1 MTLGLLFWIIAIV
14 AIVFGF
20 WAPTQPNLAR
30 WAPWPIFILV
40 LILGV
45 AVFPLHLTR

>member
-20 WAPTQPNLAR
+20 WSSRNPAYAPYVWGVP
-30 WAPWPIFILV
+30 FILI
-40 LILGV
+40 LILGF
-45 AVFPLHLTR
+45 AEFGFRLTR